1 MAKGD
6 HIKYREGYKYQLA
19 ETYTVYVGIVLPYRI
34 ETEWLI
40 LENGWLTIK
49 RGYAWNGPSGPTI
62 DTLDSLRGSLVHDA
76 LYQLMRL
83 GLLSES
89 FRGKAD
95 DLLHE
100 ICVEDRMVHVRAEL
114 WKQMVACFAAGAAR
128 SGSEQPI
135 LIAPCPGESREW
147 TTDVDWRQ
155 TVGGP

>member
-1 MAKGD
+1 MKGD

-19 ETYTVYVGIVLPYRI
+19 ETYMVYIGIVLPRPVD
-34 ETEWLI
+34 TEWLI

-49 RGYAWNGPSGPTI
+49 RGYAWDGPSGPTI
-62 DTLDSLRGSLVHDA
+62 DTPDSMRAALIHDA

-83 GLLSES
+83 GLLDISY
-89 FRGKAD
+89 RPQVD

-100 ICVEDRMVHVRAEL
+100 ICVEDGMVHIRAEL
-114 WKQMVACFAAGAAR
+114 WEEAVSHFAAAAAR
-128 SGSEQPI
+128 SDNEPPV
-135 LIAPCPGESREW
+135 LIAPRPGGSAQW